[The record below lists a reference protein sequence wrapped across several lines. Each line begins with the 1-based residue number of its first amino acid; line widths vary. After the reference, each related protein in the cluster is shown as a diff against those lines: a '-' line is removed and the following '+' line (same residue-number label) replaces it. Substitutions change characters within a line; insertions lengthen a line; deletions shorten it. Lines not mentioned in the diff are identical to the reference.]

1 MKTDKEYPA
10 THSMSTAWFAVD
22 AEGNV
27 AILDYDDNGPVPVFV
42 PDTAEDEII
51 CDDFATRIP
60 GEPFQRWSFS
70 EEEFERILASPSA
83 YEFELEEGQDDIYS
97 AVVRVDMSRFDEFL
111 EAARLFE
118 GYSTIC
124 VNLEKGLFF
133 LDWWG
138 YENNKSQAVRN
149 ALNSGLVTPIK
160 HLTFDNWE
168 ADPDI
173 LSSYPFFVYR
183 QDYDCSKLIERTV
196 IPEKPFKDYRL
207 PVPAQKNAIRLPF
220 KFKDTPVFQMA
231 RYEFSNVSFF
241 QDELINGR
249 IYHKMP
255 IGDGKEAHL
264 AYSSMYHAGCGF
276 ICRKCYH
283 EGAILH
289 DTYAYQGCKY
299 PTVAVIKDLK
309 ELHYQYVHSVDV
321 IFRHSV
327 FLPILQGLAD
337 PHRRIDGPE
346 TREHFED
353 PMGWRFSRCHKN
365 LEKNIDFFRPHVL
378 LLYKSVIP
386 LLEKYY
392 TFQNGKI
399 RIGRRKYPYFL
410 WEELENHRS
419 EIEALAMKPYRG
431 DTVPFMIPAEDI
443 DEKEIRIYEYP
454 WW

>member
-42 PDTAEDEII
+42 PESSEDEII
-51 CDDFATRIP
+51 CENFATQIP
-60 GEPFQRWSFS
+60 GEPFLRWNFS
-70 EEEFERILASPSA
+70 DEEFERILASPSA
-83 YEFELEEGQDDIYS
+83 YEFKLEEGQDDIYN
-97 AVVRVDMSRFDEFL
+97 AVVQVDMSRFDEFL

-118 GYSTIC
+118 EYSTIC
-124 VNLEKGLFF
+124 INLEKGLFF
-133 LDWWG
+133 LDWWS
-138 YENNKSQAVRN
+138 YEKNKSQAVKD
-149 ALNSGLVTPIK
+149 ALSSALVTPIK
-160 HLTFDNWE
+160 HLSFDNYE

-196 IPEKPFKDYRL
+196 VPEKPFKAYRL

-220 KFKDTPVFQMA
+220 KFKDTPMFQMA

-255 IGDGKEAHL
+255 IGDGREVHL
-264 AYSSMYHAGCGF
+264 AYSSMFDAGCGF
-276 ICRKCYH
+276 TCRKCYQK
-283 EGAILH
+283 ESKLH
-289 DTYAYQGCKY
+289 DTYAFQGCKF

-309 ELHYQYVHSVDV
+309 ELGYEYTHSMDV
-321 IFRHSV
+321 IMRHSV

-346 TREHFED
+346 SRELFED
-353 PMGWRFSRCHKN
+353 PMGWRFSRCHRN
-365 LEKNIDFFRPHVL
+365 LEKNIDFFRPHVI
-378 LLYKSVIP
+378 LLYENVIP

-399 RIGRRKYPYFL
+399 RIGRCKYPYFL
-410 WEELENHRS
+410 WEELEEHRS
-419 EIEALAMKPYRG
+419 EIEVLAMKPYRG
-431 DTVPFMIPAEDI
+431 ETIPFMIPAEDI
-443 DEKEIRIYEYP
+443 DEKDIVICEYP
-454 WW
+454 LC

>member
-1 MKTDKEYPA
+1 MKIDKEYPA

-42 PDTAEDEII
+42 PESSEDEII
-51 CDDFATRIP
+51 CENFATQIP
-60 GEPFQRWSFS
+60 GESVLRWNFS
-70 EEEFERILASPSA
+70 DEEFERILASPSA
-83 YEFELEEGQDDIYS
+83 YEFELEEEQDDIYN
-97 AVVRVDMSRFDEFL
+97 AVVKVDMSRFDEFL
-111 EAARLFE
+111 EAARMFE

-124 VNLEKGLFF
+124 INLEKGLFF
-133 LDWWG
+133 LDWWS
-138 YENNKSQAVRN
+138 YEKNKSQAVKS
-149 ALNSGLVTPIK
+149 ALASGLVTPIK
-160 HLTFDNWE
+160 HLSFDNYE

-196 IPEKPFKDYRL
+196 VPEKPFKAYRL

-220 KFKDTPVFQMA
+220 RFKDTPKFQMA

-255 IGDGKEAHL
+255 TGDGKEVHL
-264 AYSSMYHAGCGF
+264 AYSSMFDAGCGF
-276 ICRKCYH
+276 TCRKCYQK
-283 EGAILH
+283 ESKLH
-289 DTYAYQGCKY
+289 DTYAFQGCKF
-299 PTVAVIKDLK
+299 PTVTVIKDLK
-309 ELHYQYVHSVDV
+309 ELGYEYTHSMDV
-321 IFRHSV
+321 IMRHSV

-346 TREHFED
+346 SRELFDD
-353 PMGWRFSRCHKN
+353 PMGWRFSRCHRN
-365 LEKNIDFFRPHVL
+365 LEKNIDFLRPHVI
-378 LLYKSVIP
+378 LLYENVIP

-399 RIGRRKYPYFL
+399 RIGRCKYPYFL
-410 WEELENHRS
+410 WEELEEHRS
-419 EIEALAMKPYRG
+419 EIEVLAMKPYRG
-431 DTVPFMIPAEDI
+431 ETIPFMIPAEDI
-443 DEKEIRIYEYP
+443 DEKDIVICEYP
-454 WW
+454 LW

>member
-42 PDTAEDEII
+42 PESSEDEII
-51 CDDFATRIP
+51 CENFATQIP
-60 GEPFQRWSFS
+60 GEPFLRWNFS
-70 EEEFERILASPSA
+70 DEEFERILASPSA
-83 YEFELEEGQDDIYS
+83 YEFELEEEQDDIYN
-97 AVVRVDMSRFDEFL
+97 AVVKVDMSRFDEFL
-111 EAARLFE
+111 EAARMFE

-124 VNLEKGLFF
+124 INLEKGLFF
-133 LDWWG
+133 LDWWS
-138 YENNKSQAVRN
+138 YEKNKSQAVKS
-149 ALNSGLVTPIK
+149 ALASGLVIPIK
-160 HLTFDNWE
+160 HLSFDNYE

-196 IPEKPFKDYRL
+196 VPEKPFKAYRL

-220 KFKDTPVFQMA
+220 KFKDTPMFQMA

-255 IGDGKEAHL
+255 IGDGKEVHL
-264 AYSSMYHAGCGF
+264 AYSSMFDAGCGF
-276 ICRKCYH
+276 TCRKCYQK
-283 EGAILH
+283 ESKLH
-289 DTYAYQGCKY
+289 DTYAFQGCKF

-309 ELHYQYVHSVDV
+309 ELGYEHTHSMDV
-321 IFRHSV
+321 IMRHSV
-327 FLPILQGLAD
+327 FLPVLQGLAD

-346 TREHFED
+346 SRELFDD
-353 PMGWRFSRCHKN
+353 PMGWRFSRCHRN
-365 LEKNIDFFRPHVL
+365 LEKNIDFFRPHVI
-378 LLYKSVIP
+378 LLYENVIP

-399 RIGRRKYPYFL
+399 RIGRCKYPYFL
-410 WEELENHRS
+410 WEELEEHRS
-419 EIEALAMKPYRG
+419 EIEVLAMKPYRG
-431 DTVPFMIPAEDI
+431 ETIPFMIPAEDV
-443 DEKEIRIYEYP
+443 DEKDIVICDYP
-454 WW
+454 LW